1 MMPNDS
7 MSGVQLAHWLEDRL
21 DTQLHNIDDVLARAR
36 YQLDELKELYPTV
49 YTIFTQSPFYSQVQA
64 MTLQAEELRQ
74 DMNYQLERIR
84 TDVNMI
90 SEMRSRMQDGDN
102 ALFDSDR
109 IRASARVET
118 AEAKLKEIR
127 KYITQNAT
135 DWDSMLQT
143 WITSLQSDSESGT
156 ESAVTASLRDFWRC
170 CGKNSIS
177 AKGRTRKSKP
187 SSGSC

>member
-1 MMPNDS
+1 
-7 MSGVQLAHWLEDRL
+7 
-21 DTQLHNIDDVLARAR
+21 
-36 YQLDELKELYPTV
+36 
-49 YTIFTQSPFYSQVQA
+49 

-102 ALFDSDR
+102 ALFASDR
-109 IRASARVET
+109 VRASARVET
-118 AEAKLKEIR
+118 AEAELKEIR

-143 WITSLQSDSESGT
+143 WITSL
-156 ESAVTASLRDFWRC
+156 
-170 CGKNSIS
+170 
-177 AKGRTRKSKP
+177 
-187 SSGSC
+187 